1 MASATSSTLIIMALN
16 GCSIWDCGK
25 ALQPANSTLSVNSK
39 HDLGKCSK
47 WRRCCS
53 SVVNGVK
60 SSFEYSDRVQ
70 VQITELD
77 DGFHKDVNLLPTND
91 FSSRDGTQLCVAYKG
106 LAGAYTEEAAL
117 KAYPKCETVPC
128 DDFETSLQ
136 AVESGL
142 VDKAVLPI
150 ESSEAGSIHHNY
162 DLLLHHKL
170 HIVGE
175 VQLLINHCLLGL
187 TGATKENLKFVLS
200 HPQALVQCEMML
212 TDLAVTNIGVDD
224 TAAAAKAVALDG
236 RRDIGAIASSRA
248 AKLYGLH
255 ILAEGIQDDDN
266 ISRCLILARDP
277 ILPETNGSYKTSI
290 VFGLQEGPGV
300 LLKALE
306 VFGMRNINLSKIERH
321 PVKHYPLR
329 LRDYSKYEIVKYF
342 DNLFYIDFEASMT
355 NLNAQHALESLQMLM
370 ALNDCCIWG
379 CAKAPQLG
387 LTNFHPACSRLSVN
401 LKEGAEKWCKRKCC
415 CLRVSA
421 PKALIPME
429 DEKAAVTGFESS
441 GNADSELLEGFHKDV
456 KLINTYNEDAAFK
469 AYPNCET
476 VPCLDSETAF
486 KSVESW
492 LVDKAVLPI
501 ESCIAGS
508 IHRNYDL
515 LIRHK
520 LHIVGELHLL
530 IKHCL
535 LGLKAVKKEDL
546 TSVMSHP
553 QALLQCETMLTDLG
567 VTNIAV
573 DDTAAAARAVALEGR
588 RDIGAIASSRAAELY
603 GLDIL
608 AEGIQDD
615 EANVTR
621 FLILARDPIIPG
633 TDRPYKTSIVF
644 SLDEDPTVLFR
655 ALGAFALRNINL
667 SKIESRPLKH
677 CPLSAVDDSKEG
689 SAKSFKYLLYID
701 FEASLADPRA
711 RNALENLQECTRYFR
726 ILGCYPVD
734 DETDTTGS
742 S

>member
-1 MASATSSTLIIMALN
+1 MPTSSSKTTVT
-16 GCSIWDCGK
+16 SIF
-25 ALQPANSTLSVNSK
+25 LSV
-39 HDLGKCSK
+39 LT
-47 WRRCCS
+47 S
-53 SVVNGVK
+53 SV
-60 SSFEYSDRVQ
+60 FPSD
-70 VQITELD
+70 
-77 DGFHKDVNLLPTND
+77 F
-91 FSSRDGTQLCVAYKG
+91 
-106 LAGAYTEEAAL
+106 
-117 KAYPKCETVPC
+117 
-128 DDFETSLQ
+128 
-136 AVESGL
+136 
-142 VDKAVLPI
+142 
-150 ESSEAGSIHHNY
+150 
-162 DLLLHHKL
+162 
-170 HIVGE
+170 
-175 VQLLINHCLLGL
+175 
-187 TGATKENLKFVLS
+187 
-200 HPQALVQCEMML
+200 
-212 TDLAVTNIGVDD
+212 
-224 TAAAAKAVALDG
+224 
-236 RRDIGAIASSRA
+236 
-248 AKLYGLH
+248 
-255 ILAEGIQDDDN
+255 
-266 ISRCLILARDP
+266 
-277 ILPETNGSYKTSI
+277 
-290 VFGLQEGPGV
+290 
-300 LLKALE
+300 ALE
-306 VFGMRNINLSKIERH
+306 
-321 PVKHYPLR
+321 
-329 LRDYSKYEIVKYF
+329 
-342 DNLFYIDFEASMT
+342 
-355 NLNAQHALESLQMLM
+355 MLM
-370 ALNDCCIWG
+370 ALIDGCTWG
-379 CAKAPQLG
+379 CAKAPRLG
-387 LTNFHPACSRLSVN
+387 LANFHPACSRLSVN

-441 GNADSELLEGFHKDV
+441 GNADRIRVQSSVLLEGFHKDA
-456 KLINTYNEDAAFK
+456 KLINKQLRANGFCSSDRSKVRVAYKGLPGAYNEDAAFK

-633 TDRPYKTSIVF
+633 NDRPYKTSIVF